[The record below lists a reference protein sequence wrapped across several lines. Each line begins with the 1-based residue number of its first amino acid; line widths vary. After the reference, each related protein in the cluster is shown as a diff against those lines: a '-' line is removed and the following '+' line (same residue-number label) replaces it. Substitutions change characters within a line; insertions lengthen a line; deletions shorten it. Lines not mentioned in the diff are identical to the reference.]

1 MCTTSVFFK
10 LLSKVN
16 NHPLGESGHPDS
28 TSHRDGLHFGRKG
41 GGRNGSSYIDL
52 IKEYIYWRDS
62 ISRPIT
68 PQAETKSES
77 QKLKKEKKTFLRT
90 NSNTKDFLCHD
101 NSRGQFVEHNGYV
114 GPICRTQ
121 WISGR
126 ISSYDTLLAGKQFWV

>member
-1 MCTTSVFFK
+1 
-10 LLSKVN
+10 
-16 NHPLGESGHPDS
+16 
-28 TSHRDGLHFGRKG
+28 LHFGRKG
-41 GGRNGSSYIDL
+41 GGRNGSSCIDL

-62 ISRPIT
+62 ISRP
-68 PQAETKSES
+68 AEETKSES

-126 ISSYDTLLAGKQFWV
+126 ISSYDTLLAPANSSGCNGTRFQHIQRHKVTEIHSPSQNLKLAE